1 MTAPVVGATEING
14 KAFGI
19 IAYVND
25 GVVTAP
31 HTLAENGVI
40 VEVIAIP

>member
-14 KAFGI
+14 KAFGT
-19 IAYVND
+19 IAYVNA
-25 GVVTAP
+25 GVDIAP
-31 HTLAENGVI
+31 HTLAVNGVI